1 MVAVIKYILVALIIG
16 AFAGY
21 LDYSFL
27 NLTGSS
33 LVSDYMF
40 NASLFLLLFLMG
52 LTLSLDKEAIA
63 KIRKSGLRILIVP
76 FSVAAGSILGGFVA
90 GLVLR
95 LDVFAS
101 MAVTAGCG
109 WYTLTGPLV
118 GDLFGLE
125 WGAMGFVVNFMRELF
140 TIVGV
145 SLLIR
150 IDKYGPIASGGATS
164 MDTTLPII
172 VRYSGS
178 DALITAFSSG
188 FVLTLIAPFM
198 IIAIATLG

>member
-1 MVAVIKYILVALIIG
+1 MVAVIKYILVALIVG

-33 LVSDYMF
+33 LVSAYLF
-40 NASLFLLLFLMG
+40 NASLFLLLFVMG
-52 LTLSLDKEAIA
+52 LTLSLDKEAIG

-125 WGAMGFVVNFMRELF
+125 WGAMGFAVNFMRELF

-178 DALITAFSSG
+178 DVLITAFSSG

-198 IIAIATLG
+198 IIMIATLG

>member
-1 MVAVIKYILVALIIG
+1 VVAVIKYILVALIIG